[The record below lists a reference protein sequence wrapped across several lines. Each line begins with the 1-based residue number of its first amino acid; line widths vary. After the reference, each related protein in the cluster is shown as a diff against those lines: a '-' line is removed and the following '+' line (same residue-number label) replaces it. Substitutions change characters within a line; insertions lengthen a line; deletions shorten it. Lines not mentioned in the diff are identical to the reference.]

1 MLKSIASKLVAVST
15 SAVLASAIIASSASA
30 LTVSQTA
37 FHRACEFDSPQIAL
51 TSTGQVQGTGFCP
64 YSTLAV
70 VDFEDSVSSQ
80 GFEGYSYAATQS
92 YPTVSADGTFTI
104 PLVYSR
110 PPGFHATTAVEVI
123 AHDHSYLPEGTTSNT
138 LIVTVPLLGQV
149 L

>member
-1 MLKSIASKLVAVST
+1 MLESVASKLAAVST

-30 LTVSQTA
+30 LTVSQSA
-37 FHRACEFDSPQIAL
+37 FHRPCEWDSPQIAL
-51 TSTGQVQGTGFCP
+51 TSTGEVQGTGFCP
-64 YSTLAV
+64 GTTAV

-80 GFEGYSYAATQS
+80 GFEGYSYAAANS

-149 L
+149 F

>member
-1 MLKSIASKLVAVST
+1 VFKSIASKLVAVSV

-30 LTVSQTA
+30 LTIPTSKP
-37 FHRACEFDSPQIAL
+37 CEFDSPQIAL
-51 TSTGQVQGTGFCP
+51 TSTGQVHGTGFCP
-64 YSTLAV
+64 NSTLAV

-80 GFEGYSYAATQS
+80 GFEGYSYAAAES

-110 PPGFHATTAVEVI
+110 PPGVHFTTAVEVI

-138 LIVTVPLLGQV
+138 LVVTVSLLAPV
-149 L
+149 F